1 MKTYSLKIN
10 GKEYEVSIDRG
21 EGNKVAV
28 KVNGVDYEVELAGG
42 ASAGVSG
49 GNPAAGNVPQ
59 AGVPDG
65 VPVANN
71 VPQAG
76 VPDGVPAANNVPQAG
91 VPGGTS
97 TPYKVPTGTP
107 AGGATEGV
115 KVVSPLPGVIIEV
128 SVREGQQVSAGQKIA
143 VLEAMKMENEISAPK
158 AGTVTAI
165 LVQKGDSLLEGA
177 TIATIA

>member
-65 VPVANN
+65 VPV
-71 VPQAG
+71 
-76 VPDGVPAANNVPQAG
+76 ANNVPQAG